1 MPQRDY
7 AACFFAVN
15 ILCYLR
21 DIATVLQH
29 KNTTGKG
36 LWYFTVFNYF
46 QGKLIMPMM

>member
-1 MPQRDY
+1 VCALARNDH
-7 AACFFAVN
+7 FFES
-15 ILCYLR
+15 L
-21 DIATVLQH
+21 